1 MAPTEKVH
9 TFRSDAV
16 TEAPVAKRIRV
27 GSERDEDLSHKRH
40 RLLKERSLLP
50 IWSGKEELVRLVK
63 ENKALVIVGET
74 GSGKTTQI
82 PQFLLHGGLAGRG
95 GIACTQPRR
104 VAAMSVAKRVAEE
117 MGTPLGG
124 KVGYSIRFDDVTSPA
139 TLIKYMTDG
148 MLLREALGDPLLSKY
163 QESVSVCPGQC
174 MWDVCLLGR
183 CSMRG
188 YC

>member
-1 MAPTEKVH
+1 MAPKEKVH
-9 TFRSDAV
+9 TFRSDAKSE
-16 TEAPVAKRIRV
+16 TPAAKRIRV
-27 GSERDEDLSHKRH
+27 GSESEDLSHRRH

-50 IWSGKEELVRLVK
+50 IWSGKDELVRLVK

-139 TLIKYMTDG
+139 TQIKYMTDG

-163 QESVSVCPGQC
+163 QESVNIKYISIC
-174 MWDVCLLGR
+174 MNVRESFGTCV
-183 CSMRG
+183 S
-188 YC
+188 